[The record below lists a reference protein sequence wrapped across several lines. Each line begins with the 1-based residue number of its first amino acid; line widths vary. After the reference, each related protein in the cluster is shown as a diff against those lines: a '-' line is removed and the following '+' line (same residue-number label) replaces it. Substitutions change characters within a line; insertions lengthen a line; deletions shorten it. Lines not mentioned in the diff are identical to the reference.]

1 MIPEHEAAVPLHEQK
16 STEMPSPS
24 NLLSALS
31 GCLAA
36 AVLLAAVA
44 VPPRQPLA
52 EERDP
57 PPRVCPAAGTWM
69 DPANGRRLSHR
80 DVVAAAAEA
89 EIVLLGESHD
99 QADHHRW
106 QLSVLAGLHAK
117 TDRLA
122 VGFESFPRSVQ
133 PALDTWVEGDWTE
146 GTFLKEAR
154 WSEVWG
160 LEPGLYLPLFD
171 FARLYRLPMVA
182 LNVER
187 KLVSK
192 VGQEGW
198 AAVPVE
204 EREGLGDPKPASA
217 AYRLSLGKVY
227 RQHVPAKPKDG
238 EHGKGEKMTLE
249 EVMALPAFDR
259 FVEAQLTWDRAM
271 AEALATARNGSKQ
284 PQVVGIVGSGH
295 LQNRHGIPHQL
306 SDLGIDEV
314 AVLLP
319 VTPAEACET
328 LNPGLADA
336 VFVVERKDV
345 GKRPKPRLGVIIE
358 TAEEGVRIRNVAEG
372 SVAAAAE
379 LQAGDLVRE
388 AAGLALER
396 HSQLIEIVQ
405 RQAPGTWLPLRVQR
419 GEETLDVIARFPTAF
434 E

>member
-1 MIPEHEAAVPLHEQK
+1 
-16 STEMPSPS
+16 
-24 NLLSALS
+24 
-31 GCLAA
+31 
-36 AVLLAAVA
+36 
-44 VPPRQPLA
+44 
-52 EERDP
+52 
-57 PPRVCPAAGTWM
+57 
-69 DPANGRRLSHR
+69 
-80 DVVAAAAEA
+80 
-89 EIVLLGESHD
+89 
-99 QADHHRW
+99 
-106 QLSVLAGLHAK
+106 
-117 TDRLA
+117 
-122 VGFESFPRSVQ
+122 
-133 PALDTWVEGDWTE
+133 
-146 GTFLKEAR
+146 
-154 WSEVWG
+154 
-160 LEPGLYLPLFD
+160 
-171 FARLYRLPMVA
+171 
-182 LNVER
+182 
-187 KLVSK
+187 
-192 VGQEGW
+192 
-198 AAVPVE
+198 
-204 EREGLGDPKPASA
+204 
-217 AYRLSLGKVY
+217 
-227 RQHVPAKPKDG
+227 
-238 EHGKGEKMTLE
+238 
-249 EVMALPAFDR
+249 
-259 FVEAQLTWDRAM
+259 M
-271 AEALATARNGSKQ
+271 AEALAAARNGSKQ